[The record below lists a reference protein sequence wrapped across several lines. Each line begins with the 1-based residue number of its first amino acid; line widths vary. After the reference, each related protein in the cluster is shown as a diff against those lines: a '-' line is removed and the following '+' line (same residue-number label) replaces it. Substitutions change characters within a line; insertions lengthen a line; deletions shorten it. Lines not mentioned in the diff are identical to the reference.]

1 MVFTWSFQLNIQGL
15 QTEYPRV
22 TNWPTNTS
30 LFWYPTELSYLSQWN
45 SVVSEY
51 WHCEKDE
58 VRCDLYSS
66 TIVYILRTWRFVFSL
81 ISFLKINYVGE
92 SRINWPDILGSI
104 YFCDLFIEQSVLE
117 KNIKITLSHIL
128 GYGQRVLNVALF
140 KKGNLPSQFVNSYFV
155 SVKILKYLKC
165 VKIYKISLQATTT
178 TTTQQQQHMID
189 TIVVLHGAGVTLF
202 DLFKNMVT
210 LSHW

>member
-1 MVFTWSFQLNIQGL
+1 
-15 QTEYPRV
+15 
-22 TNWPTNTS
+22 
-30 LFWYPTELSYLSQWN
+30 
-45 SVVSEY
+45 
-51 WHCEKDE
+51 
-58 VRCDLYSS
+58 
-66 TIVYILRTWRFVFSL
+66 
-81 ISFLKINYVGE
+81 
-92 SRINWPDILGSI
+92 
-104 YFCDLFIEQSVLE
+104 LE

-210 LSHW
+210 LSH